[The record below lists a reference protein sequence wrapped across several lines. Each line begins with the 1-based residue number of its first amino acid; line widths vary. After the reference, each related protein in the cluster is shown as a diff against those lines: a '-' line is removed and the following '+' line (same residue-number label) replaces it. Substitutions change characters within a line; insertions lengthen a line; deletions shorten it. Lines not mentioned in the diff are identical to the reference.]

1 MRASIFG
8 GTLTLD
14 RMDVGN
20 LIGGRFTVLSD
31 VSLVGAFGGNG
42 GLGAMVSPLPAD
54 LINDMG
60 GRGGNACPFNNGL
73 LGLFS
78 GGGSFLALAM
88 PGSVAAAVIVGFNSA
103 RPLVSSLIT

>member
-14 RMDVGN
+14 KIDVGN
-20 LIGGRFTVLSD
+20 LIGGRFTDLSD

-54 LINDMG
+54 LSNDMG
-60 GRGGNACPFNNGL
+60 GRGGNACPFNNGFM
-73 LGLFS
+73 GLFKCA
-78 GGGSFLALAM
+78 GSFLAIGID
-88 PGSVAAAVIVGFNSA
+88 GSVAVAVMVGFSSA